1 MTEFTH
7 AMRYESARQMSF
19 SFDYLVRFWCKRLDI
34 DPDKI
39 KGSPSLVIAAR
50 QEELRQKRAF

>member
-34 DPDKI
+34 DYDGL
-39 KGSPSLVIAAR
+39 KGSPTMVIWLR
-50 QEELRQKRAF
+50 QEELRQKKVF